1 MSEQPPTSEPGGL
14 SLSLS
19 ALSIFGLILSF
30 LLVVIVLVAINRPAP
45 VGDRTSQK
53 RDNTLME
60 VRSWHEEILTSYG
73 WIDQSAGIVRVPIER
88 AMELTLKDLSDEPP
102 ADDSP

>member
-19 ALSIFGLILSF
+19 ALSIFGLLLSF
-30 LLVVIVLVAINRPAP
+30 LLVVIILVAFNRPAP
-45 VGDRTSQK
+45 VGDRISQK

-60 VRSWHEEILTSYG
+60 VRNWHEEILTTYG
-73 WIDQSAGIVRVPIER
+73 WIDQSAGIVRVPIDR
-88 AMELTLKDLSDEPP
+88 AMELTLKDLSGEPP
-102 ADDSP
+102 VGGGQ

>member
-30 LLVVIVLVAINRPAP
+30 LLVVILLVAVNRPAP
-45 VGDRTSQK
+45 VGDRDSQK

-60 VRSWHEEILTSYG
+60 VRSWHEEILTTYG